1 MLISIDVYPL
11 CWNELMAFIQQLA
24 QQLASDDV
32 AGIKRL
38 PFVPFGPP
46 SLVDACSSRFVAS
59 PVTQVLAC
67 LLLLLVL
74 REVLVDGNSLRN
86 ESYEGLVSLT

>member
-1 MLISIDVYPL
+1 MS
-11 CWNELMAFIQQLA
+11 FIQQLA

-32 AGIKRL
+32 AGIERL

-46 SLVDACSSRFVAS
+46 SLVDACSGRLVTS
-59 PVTQVLAC
+59 PITQVLAC

-86 ESYEGLVSLT
+86 ESYEGLVSLA

>member
-1 MLISIDVYPL
+1 MLVPIDIYPL
-11 CWNELMAFIQQLA
+11 SRHEIMPFIQQLA

-32 AGIKRL
+32 AGIERL
-38 PFVPFGPP
+38 PYVPFGPS
-46 SLVDACSSRFVAS
+46 SLIYARTSRFITSSIA
-59 PVTQVLAC
+59 QVLAC

-74 REVLVDGNSLRN
+74 REVLIDGNSLRN